1 MNWNLNTNVRELAR
15 SDPVRLIA
23 TDTISEALLRLR
35 GEAIGERILYFYVT
49 DADGTGF
56 SG

>member
-35 GEAIGERILYFYVT
+35 GEAIGERILC
-49 DADGTGF
+49 
-56 SG
+56 S